1 MGLSWCKFDVFTTSL
16 SGKWIEMQ
24 IMLVKA
30 VGTSGSSLKLRFTWI
45 STPFVRGTSLCT
57 KCTERTIPSICDVIE
72 NAIYFTFLHFFFFQV
87 HDGRVEN
94 GTVQT

>member
-1 MGLSWCKFDVFTTSL
+1 MIGSKKKDLILEQLLKLKF
-16 SGKWIEMQ
+16 
-24 IMLVKA
+24 
-30 VGTSGSSLKLRFTWI
+30 KLRFTWI

>member
-1 MGLSWCKFDVFTTSL
+1 M
-16 SGKWIEMQ
+16 
-24 IMLVKA
+24 
-30 VGTSGSSLKLRFTWI
+30 
-45 STPFVRGTSLCT
+45 CT